1 MADPNKKLPDINFA
15 ALAAALLARAPE
27 LLAEWLPGGM
37 RRGDEYVCA
46 SLSGGEG
53 KSCSVNLTTGRWAD
67 FGGDDRDRGGDLISL
82 YAAIKM
88 IDMGQAALQL
98 ARDEG
103 LEDVAGIVSK
113 GQAGAAPPTPPRPP
127 PPPAPPQRDK
137 ERFHAQIPV
146 PPYAPKPTFNH
157 FHRKHED
164 IIHTATYRVDG
175 HVLGYVVR
183 FRTSDGG
190 KETIPY
196 TWCVSEKDGSAK
208 WVWKLW
214 DDPRP
219 LYYPGGQHPG
229 GRTVVLVEGEIKAE
243 VLQALL
249 DAGAPGV
256 YCVAS
261 WPGGCKGWLK
271 AHWQWL
277 EGSTVLLWADCDS
290 KREKPSQAAQKSVV
304 DQAMEQLDA
313 IGGQITDGDR
323 ELVRT
328 TTLQL
333 LVDSMPYLPADKQPG
348 MAAMLGIGALLRDT
362 HACTV
367 SLLPCEA
374 PGVLPDGWD
383 ARDAIE
389 TDGWNFD
396 RVLSHFARAE
406 ALTAEVATAKPSK
419 RGQTGASE
427 KKSDAPA
434 EAEPKYEG
442 DDEFEEH
449 LDFMCEQLKCKRH
462 DLGITRKL
470 IIAALRK
477 APTLKDCVGFDQLR
491 GAPCTRVAWPW
502 RDAAG
507 PLEEADDLRL
517 GDYLSRVYKLKAAS
531 RAALTEAVSTVAD
544 EARFHPV
551 RDWLD
556 GLKHDK
562 TERLDKW
569 LIHVLG
575 MDPAK
580 LKPRRRRYLELMGRF
595 LLMGLVARVFEPGI
609 KFDYSPVFEGIGG
622 VGKSTFVEVLVG
634 KEFFSDTHFDIG
646 NGKDGMEQL
655 EGLWAYELSE
665 MTAFRRADNEQ
676 VKAFFSSRVDRFR
689 GAYGKYVQPHPRQC
703 VIFCTTNKRQY
714 LYDLTGNRRFWPV
727 WISQPILLEWLK
739 KYRHLL
745 FAEAVIAYKR
755 GDRYYPT
762 REEED
767 KYFVPE
773 QMKRLAGTSVQ
784 SRLWELLTREGAPA
798 TDGRAAVELTQLT
811 KFVTLHQLVAVLGS
825 DAAKSTS
832 ALENQVRS
840 WLEFQGWNYGREGG
854 GQRRW
859 GFKAPKQW
867 PPEVPDDEEEDDEEE
882 AERRSQLAGPE
893 DDGAPPAQGGA
904 FGGSDDEPF

>member
-1 MADPNKKLPDINFA
+1 M
-15 ALAAALLARAPE
+15 
-27 LLAEWLPGGM
+27 
-37 RRGDEYVCA
+37 
-46 SLSGGEG
+46 
-53 KSCSVNLTTGRWAD
+53 
-67 FGGDDRDRGGDLISL
+67 
-82 YAAIKM
+82 
-88 IDMGQAALQL
+88 
-98 ARDEG
+98 
-103 LEDVAGIVSK
+103 
-113 GQAGAAPPTPPRPP
+113 
-127 PPPAPPQRDK
+127 
-137 ERFHAQIPV
+137 PV

-157 FHRKHED
+157 FHRRHED

-190 KETIPY
+190 KVSIPY
-196 TWCVSEKDGSAK
+196 TWGVSETNGSAK
-208 WVWKLW
+208 WVWKFW
-214 DDPRP
+214 EPRP
-219 LYYPGGQHPG
+219 LFYPGGQHPG
-229 GRTVVLVEGEIKAE
+229 DRTVIVVEGEIKAE

-256 YCVAS
+256 YCVVG
-261 WPGGCKGWLK
+261 WPGGCKGWHT
-271 AHWQWL
+271 AMWEWIA
-277 EGSTVLLWADCDS
+277 GCTVLLWADCDS
-290 KREKPSQAAQKSVV
+290 KREQLSKTELASLNQAA
-304 DQAMEQLDA
+304 D
-313 IGGQITDGDR
+313 
-323 ELVRT
+323 T
-328 TTLQL
+328 TTPEGAEALRATIAL
-333 LVDSMPYLPADKQPG
+333 AASTKPYLPADKQPG
-348 MAAMLGIGALLRDT
+348 KAAMLGIGALLRDT
-362 HACTV
+362 HSCSV
-367 SLLPCEA
+367 SLLPCEE

-389 TDGWNFD
+389 ADGWDFT
-396 RVLSHFARAE
+396 RVLEFFARASTLPVE
-406 ALTAEVATAKPSK
+406 ILQEKSAK
-419 RGQTGASE
+419 RGKAEASE
-427 KKSDAPA
+427 KKTEASA
-434 EAEPKYEG
+434 EEKSGYDG
-442 DDEFEEH
+442 DDAFEEH
-449 LDFMCEQLKCKRH
+449 LEFMCDQLGCKRH
-462 DLGITRKL
+462 DLGVTRKL

-477 APTLKDCVGFDQLR
+477 APGLKDCVGFDQLR

-507 PLEEADDLRL
+507 PLEESDDLRL
-517 GDYLSRVYKLKAAS
+517 GDYLSGKYKLKAAS
-531 RAALTEAVSTVAD
+531 RAALTEAISTVAD
-544 EARFHPV
+544 EVRFHPV
-551 RDWLD
+551 RDWLNS
-556 GLKHDK
+556 LEHDK
-562 TERLDKW
+562 VPRLDKW

-575 MDPAK
+575 MDPAR

-727 WISQPILLEWLK
+727 WISQPILLDWLK

-745 FAEAVIAYKR
+745 FAEAVIVYKK
-755 GDRYYPT
+755 GDRYHPT

-767 KYFVPE
+767 QFFVPE

-784 SRLWELLTREGAPA
+784 SRLWELLTREGAAPSE
-798 TDGRAAVELTQLT
+798 GRAAVELTQLT

-825 DAAKSTS
+825 DAAKSTA

-840 WLEFQGWNYGREGG
+840 WLEFQGWKYGREGG

-867 PPEVPDDEEEDDEEE
+867 PPAVSEDSEEDEEEE
-882 AERRSQLAGPE
+882 AERRSQLEALE
-893 DDGAPPAQGGA
+893 DGVPPAQGDA
-904 FGGSDDEPF
+904 HGGGDDEPF